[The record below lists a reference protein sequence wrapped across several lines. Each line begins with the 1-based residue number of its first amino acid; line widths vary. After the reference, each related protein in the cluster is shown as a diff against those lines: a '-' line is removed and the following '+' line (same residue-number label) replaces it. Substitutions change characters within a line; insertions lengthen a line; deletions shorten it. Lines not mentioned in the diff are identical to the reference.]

1 MAQAPTQPGFPLN
14 HQPIFIGPQQVP
26 QNVGRLRGSGP
37 RQVTGS
43 LIITCGIV
51 QIILGIV
58 LLVLPKRNGT
68 DCVGWGIWNGVF
80 AIITGSFGIKSGR
93 AKSMVITFM
102 ILAIIATLMSASCC
116 CAQAL
121 QAAFYR
127 QGYGRRAAYII
138 ICLAYG
144 LEFLS
149 CIIGASYTCVALCGA
164 NTQELQHVIVYQPY
178 AMPPGHGNAA
188 NLYPGVVYMA
198 NQPASGSYG
207 SPPTYEFAT
216 SQPEHKT
223 YA

>member
-37 RQVTGS
+37 RQATGS

-58 LLVLPKRNGT
+58 LLVLPKRNGM

-93 AKSMVITFM
+93 AKSM
-102 ILAIIATLMSASCC
+102 
-116 CAQAL
+116 
-121 QAAFYR
+121 
-127 QGYGRRAAYII
+127 QGRGRRASYII

-144 LEFLS
+144 LEWLS